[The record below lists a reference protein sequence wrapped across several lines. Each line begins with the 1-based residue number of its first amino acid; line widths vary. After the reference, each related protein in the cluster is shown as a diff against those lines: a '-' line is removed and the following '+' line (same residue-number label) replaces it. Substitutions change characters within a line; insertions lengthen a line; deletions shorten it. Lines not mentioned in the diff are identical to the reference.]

1 MGGTSSAL
9 FIGHWDLVIPFHVLG
24 TFLRRIGKCFT
35 TCSAAV
41 TFRGGEQ
48 QDFHREILDMAK
60 KKGRRASGGGG
71 ARVPRKASYSAQRME
86 AILGRLKEQASRIS
100 SLAKSMD
107 ESRLDALQIDG
118 HQMLLRGLNQIDN
131 FIDNASRSV
140 REARTR
146 KEGI

>member
-1 MGGTSSAL
+1 
-9 FIGHWDLVIPFHVLG
+9 
-24 TFLRRIGKCFT
+24 
-35 TCSAAV
+35 
-41 TFRGGEQ
+41 
-48 QDFHREILDMAK
+48 MAK
-60 KKGRRASGGGG
+60 KKTGRRARGG
-71 ARVPRKASYSAQRME
+71 AGDRVPRKASYSAQRME

-100 SLAKSMD
+100 SLARSMD

-146 KEGI
+146 KEGL